1 MPTFMNSLMSNPGGS
16 VYGQP
21 GQMGMGDEMQ
31 LVNNLKDRE
40 MRDFKNKAAFMADLS
55 LKQERMRDMYDPAKM
70 QAQMSPTGYTPPGM
84 QQGGMNTVLAHD
96 PNQIT
101 GFQKA
106 ELGQREKELGVRQ
119 SQVAQQ
125 GRLGQEA
132 LDIKSKQEALNQ
144 QKSDQINT
152 AKQAEHE
159 RKIAEANAKLEHAQ
173 NVLQQRTESAEA
185 QLKAHKDLAA
195 AVEERHKAEMAM
207 REHQFNTTN
216 ELHTRQI
223 ESLERQRDEA
233 AKQKGRT
240 TTTTRVN
247 PEGTERTTETRRG
260 SAADTVQVTGKD
272 GQTYEIPTD
281 KEEEWNA
288 THAPEGEQ

>member
-1 MPTFMNSLMSNPGGS
+1 MQSLASNPGGS

-70 QAQMSPTGYTPPGM
+70 KAQMSLTGYTPPGM
-84 QQGGMNTVLAHD
+84 QQGQAGMNVVMGHD

-207 REHQFNTTN
+207 REHQFNTTSEQHN
-216 ELHTRQI
+216 RTI
-223 ESLERQRDEA
+223 ASLEEQV
-233 AKQKGRT
+233 KQKGKT
-240 TTTTRVN
+240 TTKTSVN
-247 PEGTERTTETRRG
+247 PEGTTKTTETRRG

-272 GQTYEIPTD
+272 GQTYEIPAD

>member
-1 MPTFMNSLMSNPGGS
+1 MSNPGGS

-21 GQMGMGDEMQ
+21 SQNQGDEMQ

-55 LKQERMRDMYDPAKM
+55 LKQERMRNMYDPAKM

-84 QQGGMNTVLAHD
+84 QQGQTGMNTVMAHD

-106 ELGQREKELGVRQ
+106 ELGAREKELGLRGQ
-119 SQVAQQ
+119 EVAQR
-125 GRLGQEA
+125 GKLGQEA
-132 LDIKSKQEALNQ
+132 LDIKTKQEALNQ

-159 RKIAEANAKLEHAQ
+159 RKITEANAKLEHAQ
-173 NVLQQRTESAEA
+173 NVLQQRSESAEA
-185 QLKAHKDLAA
+185 QLRAHKDLAA

-207 REHQFNTTN
+207 REHQFNTTSEQHN
-216 ELHTRQI
+216 RTI
-223 ESLERQRDEA
+223 ANLEEQV
-233 AKQKGRT
+233 KQKGKT
-240 TTTTRVN
+240 TTKTSIN
-247 PEGTERTTETRRG
+247 PEGTERTTETLRG
-260 SAADTVQVTGKD
+260 SAADTVRMYGPD
-272 GQTYEIPTD
+272 GSGHDIPAD
-281 KEEEWNA
+281 KVEDAKTNYRMTTE
-288 THAPEGEQ
+288 APEGEQ